1 MQAGIESLMVH
12 VQVAYCHTSL
22 GTQIGAKHLV
32 FVSSR
37 SVKLRELSFAQ
48 FVDFLGESLFIFQF
62 LNAKIYSYVLFD
74 VIVNFIIQK
83 LKIKHTFLKNYT
95 N

>member
-37 SVKLRELSFAQ
+37 SVKLKELSFAQ
-48 FVDFLGESLFIFQF
+48 FVDFWGKGCVYFSIFEG
-62 LNAKIYSYVLFD
+62 
-74 VIVNFIIQK
+74 
-83 LKIKHTFLKNYT
+83 
-95 N
+95 

>member
-48 FVDFLGESLFIFQF
+48 FVDFWVKAYLFFNF
-62 LNAKIYSYVLFD
+62 LS
-74 VIVNFIIQK
+74 
-83 LKIKHTFLKNYT
+83 
-95 N
+95 